1 MVSRVCRRCLPDH
14 RPACFLGQR
23 GGRLSLPWRTSG
35 VGSNVRD
42 ISDELLPSAGVGFR
56 YEASRKYGVNIGIGY
71 AVGDETSAFYFRIGE
86 AF

>member
-1 MVSRVCRRCLPDH
+1 M
-14 RPACFLGQR
+14 
-23 GGRLSLPWRTSG
+23 
-35 VGSNVRD
+35 GSNVRD